1 MSTEA
6 PSIVRTVWNFDPAHT
21 SIEFKAKHM
30 MVTTV
35 KGQFRDVTGQI
46 IGDIEDPVNAE
57 IDVEIDAASVDTR
70 NEQRDAHLRSADFLD
85 TERYPTIVYKS
96 TRIERVG
103 HEKFKVYGDL
113 TLHGVTREIDLEG
126 TVNGHG
132 KTPFGTEI
140 VGLSAQGS
148 LNRKD
153 FGLTW
158 NAALETGGWLVG
170 DTLRL
175 DFEIEAIKQ
184 S

>member
-1 MSTEA
+1 MSTET
-6 PSIVRTVWNFDPAHT
+6 PSVVRTVWNFDPAHS

-35 KGQFRDVTGQI
+35 KGQFTEVTGQI
-46 IGDIEDPVNAE
+46 IGDLEDPTNAE
-57 IDVEIDAASVDTR
+57 IDVEINAASLDTR
-70 NEQRDAHLRSADFLD
+70 NEQRDAHLRSADFLETD
-85 TERYPTIVYKS
+85 TYPEILYKS

-103 HEKFKVYGDL
+103 DDQFKAHGDL
-113 TLHGVTREIDLEG
+113 TIHGVTREIELEG
-126 TVNGHG
+126 TLNGNRQ
-132 KTPFGTEI
+132 TPFGTEV

-153 FGLTW
+153 FGLTY
-158 NAALETGGWLVG
+158 NMALDAGGWLVG
-170 DTLRL
+170 DDLKL